1 MIESGTEEEAQAAV
15 QEAGAILDRTAG
27 KGVIHRNNAARRKS
41 RLMRA
46 LHSQQAATTEAKP
59 KQHTRAATGS
69 KTKASEQK

>member
-46 LHSQQAATTEAKP
+46 LHSHQAATAEEEP
-59 KQHTRAATGS
+59 KQHTRGDAAS
-69 KTKASEQK
+69 KADKES